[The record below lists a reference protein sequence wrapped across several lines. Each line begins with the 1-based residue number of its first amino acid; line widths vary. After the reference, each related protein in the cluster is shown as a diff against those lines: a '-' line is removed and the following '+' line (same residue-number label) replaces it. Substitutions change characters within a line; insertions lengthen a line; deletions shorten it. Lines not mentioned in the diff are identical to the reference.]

1 MILVDSDVMIWYLRG
16 HEKAGKTLD
25 ALLAMGISDVVYMEL
40 LQGMRNKRELN
51 TFKTFIKQRGIDC
64 LPLTPEITNR
74 AIYFLELFTLSH
86 GLQMADA
93 LIAATCD
100 IYGMPLLTA
109 NDSHYR
115 MISTLQLTVFRP

>member
-1 MILVDSDVMIWYLRG
+1 MTLVDTDVMIWYLRG
-16 HEKAGKTLD
+16 NANAGEALD
-25 ALLAMGISDVVYMEL
+25 ALSTWGISDVVYMEL
-40 LQGMRNKRELN
+40 LQGMRDKRELN
-51 TFKTFIKQRGIDC
+51 AFKSFIKQRGIEC
-64 LPLTPEITNR
+64 LPITPEITNR

-100 IYGMPLLTA
+100 IYGVPLLTA

-115 MISTLQLTVFRP
+115 MISTLQLIIFRP